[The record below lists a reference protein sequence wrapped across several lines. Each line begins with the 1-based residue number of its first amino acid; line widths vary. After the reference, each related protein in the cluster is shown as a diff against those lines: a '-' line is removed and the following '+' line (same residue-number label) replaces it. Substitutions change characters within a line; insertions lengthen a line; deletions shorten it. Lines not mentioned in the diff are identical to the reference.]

1 MGCPCTIN
9 AIMLNM
15 NSNKKA
21 APNGQ
26 AEAIIKEFNK
36 EVLLNSSRKI
46 IKKEKTAL
54 THVIGKIIFKSVV
67 GPPRS
72 CFRTV
77 GPIQNPGPT
86 KLRINHCIH
95 NGTYTIHGFS

>member
-1 MGCPCTIN
+1 
-9 AIMLNM
+9 M
-15 NSNKKA
+15 NSNRKA

-26 AEAIIKEFNK
+26 AEAIIKEFNL
-36 EVLLNSSRKI
+36 EVRLESNRKI

-54 THVIGKIIFKSVV
+54 IHVIGKIIFKSVV

-77 GPIQNPGPT
+77 GPIQDPGPV
-86 KLRINHCIH
+86 KLRINHWIH
-95 NGTYTIHGFS
+95 NGTYIIHGFF

>member
-1 MGCPCTIN
+1 
-9 AIMLNM
+9 M

-26 AEAIIKEFNK
+26 AEAIIKEFNA
-36 EVLLNSSRKI
+36 EVLLHSNKRI
-46 IKKEKTAL
+46 TKKEKTAL

-72 CFRTV
+72 CLRTV
-77 GPIQNPGPT
+77 GPIHDPGPA

-95 NGTYTIHGFS
+95 NGIYIIHGFFRIKRRTDKFQIYT